1 LGVALYSGAHGA
13 PDLAEALR
21 WFRSAA
27 EAGKPEAAFNDGTF
41 YDDGAVVPKDE
52 AKAAEW
58 YGKAV
63 EAGVPAAMRTLG
75 LMLAT
80 GRGVP
85 RDLRGGAEM
94 LRLAREE
101 GDTDVEEDVRQFLEG
116 LTPDERAPVEAELR
130 R

>member
-1 LGVALYSGAHGA
+1 VALYSGAHGA
-13 PDLAEALR
+13 PDLAGALR
-21 WFRSAA
+21 WFSSAA
-27 EAGKPEAAFNDGTF
+27 EAGNPEAAFNVGSF
-41 YDDGAVVPKDE
+41 HDDGVVVPKDE

-58 YGKAV
+58 YGKAA
-63 EAGVPAAMRTLG
+63 EAGVPAAMHTLG

-85 RDLRGGAEM
+85 RDLKRGAEM

-101 GDTDVEEDVRQFLEG
+101 GDTDVEDDVRQFLES
-116 LTPDERAPVEAELR
+116 LTPDERARVEAELR